1 MLTRLRFS
9 LAQSLVYPGI
19 FLLGS
24 VLTVGWALK
33 TNRDLLTVTA
43 PIVAMLAG
51 LTGFLY
57 SRHSAQLTLFREL
70 FREFNSRYDKLN
82 DPLNEILKREP
93 GQKLTSDDAK
103 ILFDY
108 FNLCAE
114 EYMYFHAGFIDARI
128 WKAWTKGMLQFAKDP
143 EIRVLWHE
151 EIASESYYGFELSLV
166 GLEKSSNK

>member
-9 LAQSLVYPGI
+9 LAQSLLYPGI

-33 TNRDLLTVTA
+33 TNRDLLTVTT

-70 FREFNSRYDKLN
+70 FRDFNVRYDKLN
-82 DPLNEILKREP
+82 GPLNEIVKRTP
-93 GQKLTSDDAK
+93 RQNLTSDDSK
-103 ILFDY
+103 VLFDY

-114 EYMYFHAGFIDARI
+114 EYMYFQAGFIDARV
-128 WKAWTKGMLQFAKDP
+128 WKAWTNGMRQFAKDP
-143 EIRVLWHE
+143 EIAALWQE
-151 EIASESYYGFELSLV
+151 EIASESYYGFEL
-166 GLEKSSNK
+166 GLIGIEDSSQK